1 MGCNHLHGD
10 FKERPL
16 TGDIPGLRAS
26 DRDREATVAA
36 LREHAVEGR
45 LTLEEFTDRMSAA
58 YTARTSD
65 DLAQLVRD
73 LPAHAAPRSRRRP
86 TSVVLSIFGSSER
99 DGRIRVGRRVTCM
112 TLFGNVDLDLRQATL
127 EQDVIT
133 IVALGVF
140 GAIDV
145 YVPEGIEVDLQGSL
159 RAQTRARERR
169 ATATRHPTRTRARH
183 LGLRRDRR
191 LARTARLDA
200 EVMARRDPHYQLERK
215 LRFRSGW
222 VLRFALNARGHSPR
236 APGVAGSRSSSTVR
250 RGEASRRRGASVRLR
265 VNRLRPAYA
274 PALDLVAARTCPFDV
289 AR

>member
-36 LREHAVEGR
+36 LREHAVDGR

-58 YTARTSD
+58 YASRTSD

-73 LPAHAAPRSRRRP
+73 LPARAAPSSRRRP
-86 TSVVLSIFGSSER
+86 MSVVLSIFGSSER
-99 DGRIRVGRRVTCM
+99 DGRIRVGRRVTCV

-127 EQDVIT
+127 EQDVVT

-145 YVPEGIEVDLQGSL
+145 YVPEGIEVDLQGL
-159 RAQTRARERR
+159 AVFGHKRARGNDVPPRPGTPLVRVHAISVFAGIDVWRVPLAWTQKSWRDVIR
-169 ATATRHPTRTRARH
+169 AIR
-183 LGLRRDRR
+183 
-191 LARTARLDA
+191 
-200 EVMARRDPHYQLERK
+200 
-215 LRFRSGW
+215 
-222 VLRFALNARGHSPR
+222 
-236 APGVAGSRSSSTVR
+236 
-250 RGEASRRRGASVRLR
+250 
-265 VNRLRPAYA
+265 
-274 PALDLVAARTCPFDV
+274 
-289 AR
+289 